1 MAYLAPFYLTIFL
14 HITPIKHSGK
24 LLDIFTLVEYEAV
37 DQLLLGLLTS
47 NRSKILNFKTED
59 QIIIYFKEDLMK
71 ESLKNDGVG
80 SFVLADS
87 LERFLGMKEGTI

>member
-1 MAYLAPFYLTIFL
+1 
-14 HITPIKHSGK
+14 
-24 LLDIFTLVEYEAV
+24 
-37 DQLLLGLLTS
+37 
-47 NRSKILNFKTED
+47 
-59 QIIIYFKEDLMK
+59 MK